1 MRSEQQHNVKN
12 ILGEDLRIQNVLI
25 SLSSPGGAGVHVQ
38 SDRGNRSLDDAQS
51 LRYSRLGGQL
61 IAHLLFRIH
70 EVCVDLPQPLHLL
83 SVSVSQQRRSLPTSA
98 VKLVE
103 LSRGCYSQSD
113 KQNVT
118 QSTLHTTN

>member
-103 LSRGCYSQSD
+103 LRVEV
-113 KQNVT
+113 VT
-118 QSTLHTTN
+118 VNQTNKM